1 MAYTK
6 NEAVEIAKTFLIQ
19 AAKKHPIRSAYLFG
33 SYAKGIQRDYSDID
47 IAAVFSEAIEQ
58 KKYYEETVEIFHEAQ
73 EYNSTLEV
81 ICFREDE
88 FEKDGGTIVAQIKKE
103 GVKIELS

>member
-58 KKYYEETVEIFHEAQ
+58 KNIMKRLLKYFMRHRNIIQHW
-73 EYNSTLEV
+73 
-81 ICFREDE
+81 R
-88 FEKDGGTIVAQIKKE
+88 
-103 GVKIELS
+103 